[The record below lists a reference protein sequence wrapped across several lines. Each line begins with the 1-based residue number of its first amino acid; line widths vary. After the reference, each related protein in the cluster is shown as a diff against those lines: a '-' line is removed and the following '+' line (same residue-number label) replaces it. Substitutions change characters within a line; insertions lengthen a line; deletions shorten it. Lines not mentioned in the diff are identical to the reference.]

1 MVETDGPYG
10 GYTCSSSSHRHHRG
24 LEDSVYQQDRL
35 QGQFYRTLRNRGIY
49 VNQPDTYFLQ
59 GGNKAGM
66 GYDESQFSLP
76 RWEDLS
82 ISRQTIYDKTFS
94 KTPSQGWMFLPLTA
108 YHSPDPAALFEPL
121 EVHLAE
127 YRFGLAQYLSAG
139 VAACYR
145 GYRLFDSPSSRA
157 VVTTWVSFY
166 KKYRDL
172 LNGDIIH
179 VARPTMQDLDGFLH
193 VKSEGK
199 LRGLLV
205 VFNPTLEV
213 RTKTLTVPLYYTGL
227 TKTALVSLP
236 SDDTRYSVLT
246 LTRDYKVRIKM
257 TLNPNSL
264 EYFIIKQV

>member
-1 MVETDGPYG
+1 M
-10 GYTCSSSSHRHHRG
+10 
-24 LEDSVYQQDRL
+24 
-35 QGQFYRTLRNRGIY
+35 
-49 VNQPDTYFLQ
+49 Q

-82 ISRQTIYDKTFS
+82 ISRQTIYDNTFY

-121 EVHLAE
+121 EDHLTE
-127 YRFGLAQYLSAG
+127 YSFALAQYLSAG

-145 GYRLFDSPSSRA
+145 GFRLFDSQASRS
-157 VVTTWVSFY
+157 VVKGWVSFY

-172 LNGDIIH
+172 LNADIIH

-193 VKSEGK
+193 VKSQGK

-205 VFNPTLEV
+205 VFNPTLKR
-213 RTKTLTVPLYYTGL
+213 RTKTLAIPLYYTGL
-227 TKTALVSLP
+227 TKTALVSRP
-236 SDDTRYSVLT
+236 SDDTRYSKLT
-246 LTRDYKVRIKM
+246 LSRDYKVNLKI
-257 TLNPNSL
+257 TLDPNSL
-264 EYFIIKQV
+264 DYFIIKQV